1 MAAADTAPALGAI
14 AIPRLR
20 SRSRTR
26 APAPPRLAPEALE
39 FQNDLERLIEE
50 PPPPLLGGGHYLVAL
65 FFASLLLVASLAKVD
80 IVITGT
86 GRLAADAPPLVV
98 QPIERAVIREIRV
111 RPGDIVTRGQIL
123 AVLDPTFA
131 EADRAALAAQRR
143 ALMAQRLRVEA
154 ELLDRP
160 PPPAIDA
167 DASLQAILHAQRRAL
182 HRSRMDGFAAEIG
195 ALEAGITAL
204 EDGAPA
210 LAEQLSIAQDVEALR
225 LRLLEG
231 QIGSRLNALAARSA
245 RLQAEQDQRQG
256 RTRLAELRQSLAA
269 RIAEREGFR
278 DDWQRQLLEELV
290 RLRGD
295 LARTEEQLAKATRLD
310 EMTQLLAP
318 ADGVVLD
325 VARRSVGS
333 ILREAEP
340 LVTLVPAGT
349 PLIAEITLRSADIG
363 RLRGDDPV
371 VLKVD
376 AFPFQRHG
384 TLPGLLRSVAQE
396 SGGRTEEGETRAGL
410 HRGQVVL
417 TEAALPNQPD
427 GARLI
432 PGMTISAE
440 IHVGARSVISFFLY
454 PLMRG
459 FQESIREP

>member
-1 MAAADTAPALGAI
+1 MAL
-14 AIPRLR
+14 PRLR
-20 SRSRTR
+20 PRLR
-26 APAPPRLAPEALE
+26 ARASPRPPLAPEALE
-39 FQNDLERLIEE
+39 FQNDLEKLIEE

-65 FFASLLLVASLAKVD
+65 FFAALLLVASLAKVD
-80 IVITGT
+80 IVVTGT

-111 RPGDIVTRGQIL
+111 RAGDVVTRGQVL

-143 ALMAQRLRVEA
+143 ALVAQRLRVEA
-154 ELLDRP
+154 ELLERP
-160 PPPAIDA
+160 PPAATDA
-167 DASLQAILHAQRRAL
+167 DTSLQAVLHAQRRAL
-182 HRSRMDGFAAEIG
+182 HRSRLEGFAAEIG
-195 ALEAGITAL
+195 ALEASIAAL
-204 EDGAPA
+204 EEGAPA
-210 LAEQLSIAQDVEALR
+210 LAEQLSIAQDVESLR

-231 QIGSRLNALAARSA
+231 QVGSRLNVLAARSA
-245 RLQAEQDQRQG
+245 RLQAEQEQRQG
-256 RTRLAELRQSLAA
+256 RTRLAEQRQALAA
-269 RIAEREGFR
+269 RIAERDGFR

-318 ADGVVLD
+318 ADGIVLD

-333 ILREAEP
+333 VLREAEP

-363 RLRGDDPV
+363 RLRGEDRV
-371 VLKVD
+371 VVKVD

-384 TLPGLLRSVAQE
+384 TMPGLLRSVAQE
-396 SGGRTEEGETRAGL
+396 SGGRTEEGENRAGL

-417 TEAALPNQPD
+417 TAPNLPNQPE

-432 PGMTISAE
+432 PGMTVSAE